1 MERKKAMDYKFK
13 PKKFTSI
20 VIALL
25 LMLNSFV
32 FGVENEH
39 WAKKNYDFFVQKN
52 ILEEGSQNFDRNISL
67 DDFSKLYNLIIN
79 EDLLGIDED
88 SKELM
93 TRADVVR
100 LLAVN
105 LELDELFEISPH
117 DYNDGKDLDD
127 SLKNEINKILSLG
140 IIKGYTDNTLK
151 LENKVTFGEAIT
163 ILKRV
168 REVSIINSIDMA
180 NVPLPE
186 ESKEME
192 DLSQA
197 TRNAVELFVYGS
209 LLNEKLIN
217 VEYDESISE
226 EWIKTRDEAEK
237 IWDMVLKSS
246 LLMSISVDKNIS
258 ALENDLN
265 MSLSGAKEDNLK
277 WAQDIQ
283 AKFDA
288 IKGNKKLGEFSKQLG
303 MEAREALEL
312 LKLSHD
318 IVSGNALEE
327 AEFYR
332 YAELVARTTKSAAK
346 VGLFI
351 GSTILTAGG
360 TTAAAGY
367 LTLGEAASVVVSGV
381 DVVLDVS
388 STASNIYIGEDGRVT
403 MAIQEAQD
411 AFAPV
416 SAIFGLSDF
425 KGGDL
430 GSQIYFLGASVIDYE
445 YDGKILGINVT
456 DDPSSREITYFRVP
470 LEGGKFPSD
479 LENSDILARMIL
491 QGNKDFAGSI
501 YDEILY
507 NLKKDT
513 SSNLEGVFKDL
524 LSEDIDDKIGDLD
537 FQMDDFDAKF
547 DKLLQRILDSDDMD
561 IDEGFDDLLDEYL
574 DELDLLFDDSVF
586 DDLDDEI
593 DDSNYDD
600 DGEDYYDDSDDDY
613 YDDEED
619 SEDNEEEP
627 EDDED
632 DEEDSDDGDDEPDD
646 SEDPDDEDD
655 TDEEDPDNEDPI
667 YYTLTI
673 YYEIV
678 GEDDGSGNIPETFV
692 KKYKYGEEYNN
703 PVREIEGYTANM
715 DAVVGT
721 MVSDVV
727 VTVYY
732 HKNYVP
738 TLYITYIIEDGYAEA
753 PADYVASY
761 KVGESF
767 SVESP
772 VIEGYYSD
780 PSIVEGVMM
789 EEGYFVTVRYYRNDK
804 YYKVTVRY
812 LYEDESEAL
821 ATYTIDVKVGD
832 TYTITPPT
840 IEGYYADTDEFTR
853 TMGDVGNINYT
864 IKYRLYPEGPEE
876 ISGVLSNDL
885 IKVEEGT
892 PSDTVI
898 SSYLPEKV
906 KAYIKAGHEI
916 LEVDVDWYEDLENP
930 MPTVNDV
937 WSNYFYTGT
946 YRFLGK
952 LNLPSNVIN
961 PGDFRA
967 TIDVEFYPREYPDC
981 IRKVTTDDYMYTVS
995 YKDDN
1000 GLQGTWEVYNGD
1012 GTLYELYTYKDGV
1025 YHGVHEEYQGP
1036 DNAISKRSYYSSGK
1050 LEGSYETWYTHNGAK
1065 QFIGAYTNDLQ
1076 TGLWQDYYSTGVL
1089 SSEGNYL
1096 EGNKHGEWKYFHEN
1110 GKISSEGSYDNG
1122 VETGIWKQYDEDGNP
1137 I

>member
-1 MERKKAMDYKFK
+1 MR
-13 PKKFTSI
+13 
-20 VIALL
+20 V
-25 LMLNSFV
+25 
-32 FGVENEH
+32 
-39 WAKKNYDFFVQKN
+39 KND
-52 ILEEGSQNFDRNISL
+52 
-67 DDFSKLYNLIIN
+67 
-79 EDLLGIDED
+79 
-88 SKELM
+88 
-93 TRADVVR
+93 
-100 LLAVN
+100 
-105 LELDELFEISPH
+105 
-117 DYNDGKDLDD
+117 
-127 SLKNEINKILSLG
+127 INKILSLG
-140 IIKGYTDNTLK
+140 IIKGYTDNYLK

-168 REVSIINSIDMA
+168 REVGIINSIDMA
-180 NVPLPE
+180 KLPLPE

-209 LLNEKLIN
+209 LLNEKLLN
-217 VEYDESISE
+217 VEYDESMSE

-246 LLMSISVDKNIS
+246 LLMSISVDKNINT
-258 ALENDLN
+258 LENDLDK
-265 MSLSGAKEDNLK
+265 SLSGAKEDNLK

-367 LTLGEAASVVVSGV
+367 LTMGEAASVIVSGV

-430 GSQIYFLGASVIDYE
+430 ASQIYFLGESAIDYE

-456 DDPSSREITYFRVP
+456 DDPSAREITYFRVP
-470 LEGGKFPSD
+470 LENGKFPSD

-491 QGNKDFAGSI
+491 QGNRDLAGSI
-501 YDEILY
+501 YEDILY

-524 LSEDIDDKIGDLD
+524 LAEDIDEKIGDMD
-537 FQMDDFDAKF
+537 FQIDDFDAKF

-561 IDEGFDDLLDEYL
+561 IDEAFDDLLDEYL

-600 DGEDYYDDSDDDY
+600 DGGDYYDGSDDDY
-613 YDDEED
+613 YDDEDD
-619 SEDNEEEP
+619 SEDDEKEP

-632 DEEDSDDGDDEPDD
+632 DEEDLDDGDDEPDD
-646 SEDPDDEDD
+646 SEEPDDEDD
-655 TDEEDPDNEDPI
+655 PDEEDPDDEDPI

-678 GEDDGSGNIPETFV
+678 GEDDGSGSIPETFV

-732 HKNYVP
+732 YKNYVP

-753 PADYVASY
+753 PADYVESY
-761 KVGESF
+761 EVGESF
-767 SVESP
+767 SVVSP

-780 PSIVEGVMM
+780 PSIVEGVMT
-789 EEGYFVTVRYYRNDK
+789 EDGYSVTVRYYRNDK

-821 ATYTIDVKVGD
+821 PTYTREVKVGD

-864 IKYRLYPEGPEE
+864 IKYRLCPEGEEE
-876 ISGVLSNDL
+876 ISGVSSSSL
-885 IKVEEGT
+885 IRV
-892 PSDTVI
+892 P
-898 SSYLPEKV
+898 
-906 KAYIKAGHEI
+906 
-916 LEVDVDWYEDLENP
+916 
-930 MPTVNDV
+930 
-937 WSNYFYTGT
+937 
-946 YRFLGK
+946 
-952 LNLPSNVIN
+952 
-961 PGDFRA
+961 
-967 TIDVEFYPREYPDC
+967 
-981 IRKVTTDDYMYTVS
+981 
-995 YKDDN
+995 
-1000 GLQGTWEVYNGD
+1000 
-1012 GTLYELYTYKDGV
+1012 
-1025 YHGVHEEYQGP
+1025 
-1036 DNAISKRSYYSSGK
+1036 
-1050 LEGSYETWYTHNGAK
+1050 
-1065 QFIGAYTNDLQ
+1065 
-1076 TGLWQDYYSTGVL
+1076 
-1089 SSEGNYL
+1089 
-1096 EGNKHGEWKYFHEN
+1096 
-1110 GKISSEGSYDNG
+1110 
-1122 VETGIWKQYDEDGNP
+1122 
-1137 I
+1137 

>member
-1 MERKKAMDYKFK
+1 MDYKFK

-367 LTLGEAASVVVSGV
+367 LTMGEAASVVVSGV

-430 GSQIYFLGASVIDYE
+430 GSQIYFLGESVIDYE

-561 IDEGFDDLLDEYL
+561 IDEAFDDLLDEYL

-593 DDSNYDD
+593 DDSYYDD
-600 DGEDYYDDSDDDY
+600 DGEDYYDGSDDDY
-613 YDDEED
+613 YDDEDD

-632 DEEDSDDGDDEPDD
+632 DEEDPDDGDDEPDD

-655 TDEEDPDNEDPI
+655 PDEEDPDDEDPI

-732 HKNYVP
+732 YKDFKP
-738 TLYITYIIEDGYAEA
+738 TYSLIVSYIISDGKVDP
-753 PADYVASY
+753 PAAYVDDSLKIGDDYIV
-761 KVGESF
+761 V
-767 SVESP
+767 SP
-772 VIEGYYSD
+772 VVEGYTPD
-780 PSIVEGVMM
+780 KAVVEGKMT
-789 EEGYFVTVRYYRNDK
+789 EESVNETVIYNNNTK
-804 YYKVTVRY
+804 YYTINLRYVKV
-812 LYEDESEAL
+812 DESGNEIGEAFK
-821 ATYTIDVKVGD
+821 TITEEVKVGD
-832 TYTITPPT
+832 SYRFVSPVIP
-840 IEGYYADTDEFTR
+840 GYYADTDVYEGVMNDTG
-853 TMGDVGNINYT
+853 THITHT
-864 IKYRLYPEGPEE
+864 IKYRLYPEERE
-876 ISGVLSNDL
+876 ISHFVENKLEPKRIPVGLNPESAITLEMVLGML
-885 IKVEEGT
+885 
-892 PSDTVI
+892 PSQA
-898 SSYLPEKV
+898 E
-906 KAYIKAGHEI
+906 AYIYGEEEPIK
-916 LEVDVDWYEDLENP
+916 LNVTWKKNP
-930 MPTVNDV
+930 DEAY
-937 WSNYFYTGT
+937 SNLDRVVGKIPYTGI
-946 YRFLGK
+946 YRFVGDVS
-952 LNLPSNVIN
+952 LPSGLTKADYLIPNYY
-961 PGDFRA
+961 
-967 TIDVEFYPREYPDC
+967 VEFYPSEYPYYSREIYSDGE
-981 IRKVTTDDYMYTVS
+981 KYSVWYE
-995 YKDDN
+995 DN
-1000 GLQGTWEVYNGD
+1000 GNKQGPWRTYYIEEGSLYESGQYVGGMKNGEWLIYNGSD
-1012 GTLYELYTYKDGV
+1012 VIK
-1025 YHGVHEEYQGP
+1025 
-1036 DNAISKRSYYSSGK
+1036 
-1050 LEGSYETWYTHNGAK
+1050 TWYNMGEP
-1065 QFIGAYTNDLQ
+1065 
-1076 TGLWQDYYSTGVL
+1076 DYDHYS
-1089 SSEGNYL
+1089 
-1096 EGNKHGEWKYFHEN
+1096 GEE
-1110 GKISSEGSYDNG
+1110 
-1122 VETGIWKQYDEDGNP
+1122 
-1137 I
+1137 